1 MAEFVVS
8 SIVSGGCGWD
18 YYTCVRTLC
27 ACLIYSQHVELELM
41 LFPTP
46 SGTDSCTKEGWNCAA
61 NWRCL
66 AGKITTVRQACVYWD
81 GKDFAWRHWRSPGN
95 FSLVF
100 EIATGGLELYAPFPL
115 YFKRGTTWYSQVLCW
130 RCLQIHASK
139 CGCEY
144 PCVWWFDACHSVE
157 VHIPFLENLC

>member
-1 MAEFVVS
+1 MNYISGEGILQAECTWAIVLHNQFVHNWETLNWLKAEFVVS

-18 YYTCVRTLC
+18 YYMHVRTLC
-27 ACLIYSQHVELELM
+27 ACQICSQHGELELM

-66 AGKITTVRQACVYWD
+66 AGKITTVRQACVYWN

-100 EIATGGLELYAPFPL
+100 EIAANGLECYATLPF
-115 YFKRGTTWYSQVLCW
+115 YFKRET
-130 RCLQIHASK
+130 I
-139 CGCEY
+139 
-144 PCVWWFDACHSVE
+144 
-157 VHIPFLENLC
+157 